1 MEHNRPKIKPHTL
14 MNTHQDKQETDSFVD
29 RKKELVVYSDG
40 ASRSN
45 PGLAGAGAVIQ
56 DTQGQ
61 TFEHLY
67 RYLGD
72 HPTNNMAEYE
82 AAIMGLERAVAL
94 EADAVTLRADSE
106 LMIKQLRGEYRV
118 KNEALKPLHHRATQ
132 LLDQFDQVTLEHISR
147 HLNQKAD
154 ALANRAIDEW
164 RSLGDDIIQAHPIRE
179 IVINDQV
186 SLVVGAVLQPELSLQ
201 NEQPDKQLTANHQ
214 SQPQLSRRR
223 QRTRQLEL

>member
-1 MEHNRPKIKPHTL
+1 MEYNRPKIKSHTS
-14 MNTHQDKQETDSFVD
+14 MSTHQDKQGTASFMA

-56 DTQGQ
+56 TTQGQ
-61 TFEHLY
+61 TLEHLY

-72 HPTNNMAEYE
+72 HLTNNVAEYE

-94 EADAVTLRADSE
+94 GADAVTLRADSE
-106 LMIKQLRGEYRV
+106 LLIKQLRGEYRV
-118 KNEALKPLHHRATQ
+118 KNEALKPLHYRATQ
-132 LLDQFDQVTLEHISR
+132 LLDRFDQVTLEHIPR

-154 ALANRAIDEW
+154 TLANRAIDEW
-164 RSLGDDIIQAHPIRE
+164 RSLGDDIIQANPIRE
-179 IVINDQV
+179 VVINDQV
-186 SLVVGAVLQPELSLQ
+186 SLVVGVVPQSELPLQH
-201 NEQPDKQLTANHQ
+201 EQPDEQLTANHQ

>member
-1 MEHNRPKIKPHTL
+1 MEYNRPKIKPQTS
-14 MNTHQDKQETDSFVD
+14 MSTHRGKQGTDSFVN
-29 RKKELVVYSDG
+29 RKKELVVYSDS

-45 PGLAGAGAVIQ
+45 PGLAGAGAVMQ

-61 TFEHLY
+61 TLEHLY

-72 HPTNNMAEYE
+72 HLTNNMAEYE

-94 EADAVTLRADSE
+94 GADAVTLRADSE

-118 KNEALKPLHHRATQ
+118 RNEALKSLHQRATQ
-132 LLDQFDQVTLEHISR
+132 LLDQFDRVTLEHIPR
-147 HLNQKAD
+147 HFNQKAD

-179 IVINDQV
+179 VVINDQV
-186 SLVVGAVLQPELSLQ
+186 SLVVGIVPQVESLLQY
-201 NEQPDKQLTANHQ
+201 EQPDEPLNANHQ

-223 QRTRQLEL
+223 QRIRQFEL